1 VRFPLLQSRFCKAWI
16 TVQIV
21 RIKYAVDVFKAV
33 VTGRSMDQRTNLKF
47 ILGSIV
53 FVLLN
58 SLVIGIA
65 SDLAV
70 GIWGRP
76 RGVAFGTSLHIY
88 WMGLSIYGLAMVAI
102 FRAMPVR
109 NSLLVSVAVI
119 TTFTVWTFTYSG
131 WRTYLSVYLV
141 ALSMCL
147 FLGAWEYRRRI
158 RC

>member
-1 VRFPLLQSRFCKAWI
+1 MVS
-16 TVQIV
+16 
-21 RIKYAVDVFKAV
+21 
-33 VTGRSMDQRTNLKF
+33 GHSMDQRTNLKS
-47 ILGSIV
+47 ILGSLV

-70 GIWGRP
+70 ETWGRP

-88 WMGLSIYGLAMVAI
+88 WMGLSAYGLAMVAI

-109 NSLLVSVAVI
+109 ISLLGSIAFI
-119 TTFTVWTFTYSG
+119 TAFTVWTFTYSG

-141 ALSMCL
+141 AVSMCL
-147 FLGAWEYRRRI
+147 FLGAWEHRRRI